1 MKIKFWIAAFVL
13 VCAIIVIEY
22 DIARRT
28 ESQML
33 AQKSKS
39 QSKSMVQRDVAVSTP
54 EKTENPVVAPAPA
67 NFESR
72 FIAETQSMAQV
83 QADPIVIEQKL
94 EALALAT
101 TNEDI
106 QILTKIIQDSSR
118 NGDERALA
126 IEVLSR
132 KKSPESLKALE
143 NFVKAH
149 ESTTKQNWSR
159 AQEFESVM
167 RAQAIEGIAAY
178 PETGSALTSL
188 NALSEKIDESF
199 LLDRI
204 IRSSESIKGKAAA
217 TDIQDD
223 AALKKLIE

>member
-1 MKIKFWIAAFVL
+1 MKMKFWIAALVL
-13 VCAIIVIEY
+13 VVAIVAIEF

-28 ESQML
+28 E
-33 AQKSKS
+33 AQIKNQTSLKLNA
-39 QSKSMVQRDVAVSTP
+39 QATRQVANET
-54 EKTENPVVAPAPA
+54 PAPA
-67 NFESR
+67 AIATVVKPATFESR
-72 FIAETQSMAQV
+72 FMSETQSMSQL
-83 QADPIVIEQKL
+83 QADPVVIEQKL
-94 EALALAT
+94 EALALAA

-106 QILTKIIQDSSR
+106 QVLAKIMQDPNR

-132 KKSPESLKALE
+132 KKTAESLKSLE
-143 NFVKAH
+143 SFVKNH
-149 ESTTKQNWSR
+149 EATTKQNWSR

-178 PETGSALTSL
+178 PQADSALTSL
-188 NALSEKIDESF
+188 NALSEKVDESF

-217 TDIQDD
+217 TEVQDD